1 MLILSLID
9 VQYSQNAFFAV
20 PPPSEISEFPPVWGF
35 TLPPPLHPTP
45 YHYLEN
51 PGAGGKA
58 SFLLNLHNSITLR
71 LALLLKTFE
80 GLPFFRQTIL
90 FFKFSKVLYVK

>member
-1 MLILSLID
+1 MGI
-9 VQYSQNAFFAV
+9 Y
-20 PPPSEISEFPPVWGF
+20 PPTPTPH
-35 TLPPPLHPTP
+35 TTP
-45 YHYLEN
+45 YHYLEK
-51 PGAGGKA
+51 PGAGGRA

-90 FFKFSKVLYVK
+90 LKFSKVLYDD

>member
-1 MLILSLID
+1 MFSIHRMLFLLFHPPAKFPNSP
-9 VQYSQNAFFAV
+9 QYGDL
-20 PPPSEISEFPPVWGF
+20 PS
-35 TLPPPLHPTP
+35 HPHTTP

-51 PGAGGKA
+51 PGAGGRA

-90 FFKFSKVLYVK
+90 LKFSKVLYDD